1 MSNNCSIELDVRS
14 SFVLP
19 PLLAEKY
26 RSHANMIGAAPPSE
40 RLDVF
45 TRVAQVVAGMVGD
58 DFPKQEAVDRLY
70 ETATAHGLLNIY
82 DDDVLQVR
90 LADAFGDPIYS
101 NEVLDD
107 DADRTS
113 KEIRRLGTLGTLDY
127 ERERK
132 SAVNRL
138 NIRAPILDRLVA
150 AEREEPDDGKQGR
163 ALILPEPEP
172 WPDTV
177 NGANLLDALSV
188 SIRRHVV
195 MSDHAADTAALWTV
209 HTYLLDAL
217 GISPR
222 LAVTSPEKG
231 CGKTTLLDV
240 LSCLVQRPL
249 PTANAT
255 ASAIFRVVEMRR
267 PTLLIDEG
275 ETFLLENEELRGIL
289 NSGHRR
295 GGSVIRTVG
304 DDFEPR
310 SFSTYSAC
318 AIALIGRLPTTLE
331 DRSVS
336 VELRRRMSDE
346 AIEAFRFDR
355 TQRLRQLARKAARW
369 AVDNTDAIRD
379 ADPDMPA
386 GVFNRM
392 ADNWR
397 PLLAIADAVGGEW
410 PARARRAVQ
419 RGTALAGG
427 DEQSVRALLL
437 ADIRTIFAERGAE
450 RLASAELVA
459 ALAAIE
465 GRPWAEWRAGK
476 PITAN
481 SLARLLAPFAIV
493 PDTIR
498 LGDRTPKG
506 YGRHQFEDAFARYLP
521 QENV

>member
-1 MSNNCSIELDVRS
+1 MSDAHADTAD
-14 SFVLP
+14 FTLP
-19 PLLAEKY
+19 PILAGRVWKY
-26 RSHANMIGAAPPSE
+26 LSAIRRAPPSE
-40 RLDVF
+40 KLEIWTRTAQLIAGLTGPEFPEGEAAARMWTVVDTDRILRTCDTDILQAKLAEGFSNPILLDEMD
-45 TRVAQVVAGMVGD
+45 AS
-58 DFPKQEAVDRLY
+58 
-70 ETATAHGLLNIY
+70 
-82 DDDVLQVR
+82 
-90 LADAFGDPIYS
+90 AD
-101 NEVLDD
+101 NEN
-107 DADRTS
+107 
-113 KEIRRLGTLGTLDY
+113 EIRRLAALPTLEY

-132 SAVNRL
+132 EVAKRL
-138 NIRAPILDRLVA
+138 NVRAPILDLLVA
-150 AEREEPDDGKQGR
+150 AEREKSGDDGKQGR
-163 ALILPEPEP
+163 ALSLPQRDP
-172 WPDTV
+172 WPDPV
-177 NGANLLDALSV
+177 SGAELLDELSA

-195 MSDHAADTAALWTV
+195 MPDYAADTAALWTV
-209 HTYLLDAL
+209 HTYLLEVL

-222 LAVTSPEKG
+222 LAVTSPERG

-240 LSCLVQRPL
+240 LLCLVQRPL

-275 ETFLLENEELRGIL
+275 ETFLLENEELRGIF

-318 AIALIGRLPTTLE
+318 AIALIGRLPATLA

-336 VELRRRMSDE
+336 VELRRRLSDE
-346 AIEAFRFDR
+346 VIEAFRFDR
-355 TQRLRQLARKAARW
+355 TEHLDQLARKAARW
-369 AVDNTDAIRD
+369 AEDNTDRIRD

-410 PARARRAVQ
+410 PWRARSAIE
-419 RGTALAGG
+419 RGGTPAAG

-437 ADIRTIFAERGAE
+437 ADIRTIFAERSAE
-450 RLASAELVA
+450 RLASAELIET
-459 ALAAIE
+459 LAAIE
-465 GRPWAEWRAGK
+465 GRPWAEWKAGK
-476 PITAN
+476 AITAN
-481 SLARLLAPFAIV
+481 GLARLLAPFAIV

-506 YGRHQFEDAFARYLP
+506 YHLHQFEDAFARYLP
-521 QENV
+521 QEGV